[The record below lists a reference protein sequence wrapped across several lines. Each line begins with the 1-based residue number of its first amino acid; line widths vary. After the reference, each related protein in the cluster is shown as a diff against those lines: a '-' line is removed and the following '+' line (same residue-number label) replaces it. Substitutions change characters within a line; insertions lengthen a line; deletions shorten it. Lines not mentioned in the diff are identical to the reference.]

1 MIDSYAESM
10 LVSGGD
16 CPLHWHSSDREAT
29 HEKWL
34 QYLQNEEYITL
45 GSGSSDVP
53 RSVDYVL
60 VDTTAGSATLMLPD
74 PRHRLSVTILR
85 TSASNTVT
93 IDSPSGT
100 INGAA
105 TYVIPATAFAFA
117 KFKALG
123 GNYYVVG

>member
-1 MIDSYAESM
+1 MDAQAETA
-10 LVSGGD
+10 LTGGGD

-29 HEKWL
+29 HDRWL
-34 QYLQNEEYITL
+34 QYLQNEEYVSI

-60 VDTTAGSATLMLPD
+60 VDTSAGSATLMLPD
-74 PRHRLSVTILR
+74 PGHRLSVTIIR
-85 TSASNTVT
+85 TSASNIVT
-93 IDSPSGT
+93 IDSPSGN

-105 TYVIPATAFAFA
+105 TYVIPATAYAHA

>member
-1 MIDSYAESM
+1 MLDVYAES
-10 LVSGGD
+10 LLTGGGD
-16 CPLHWHSSDREAT
+16 CPLHWHSADREAT
-29 HEKWL
+29 HDRWL
-34 QYLQNEEYITL
+34 QYLQNEEYISL

-60 VDTTAGSATLMLPD
+60 VDTSAGSATLMLPD
-74 PRHRLSVTILR
+74 PSHRLSVTILR
-85 TSASNTVT
+85 ISASNTVT

-105 TYVIPATAFAFA
+105 TYVIPATAYAFV
-117 KFKALG
+117 KLKALN